1 MYKKNKQPALTQ
13 FPGFSRVVDEPPSNA
28 ESKFSGFNP
37 DNQVVKQCQ
46 VVKPCSCSY
55 THSKNALGV
64 FSYKSGGGTCLN
76 CDDCKAFKNQNY
88 NKRRLP
94 RNNTS
99 SNKRR
104 GDTSAAKRV
113 AYEKSTLGDTI
124 DLSGTTLTLTPP
136 RLYAQY

>member
-76 CDDCKAFKNQNY
+76 CDACNAYFTNSDAY
-88 NKRRLP
+88 
-94 RNNTS
+94 
-99 SNKRR
+99 R
-104 GDTSAAKRV
+104 GRQAEVAAKRA

-124 DLSGTTLTLTPP
+124 DLSGTTLTLTTP